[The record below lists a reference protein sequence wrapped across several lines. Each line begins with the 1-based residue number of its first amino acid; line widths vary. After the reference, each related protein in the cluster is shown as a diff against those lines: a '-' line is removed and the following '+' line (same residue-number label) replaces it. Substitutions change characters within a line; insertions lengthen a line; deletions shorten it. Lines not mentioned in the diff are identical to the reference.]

1 MSKASIIIPYF
12 KKKKYFKKTINSVL
26 KQSYKNF
33 EIIIIYDDDDKTDI
47 SFIKDIKNLDKRI
60 KLIINNKNIGAG
72 YSRNKG
78 INKSSGKYI
87 CFIDADDV
95 WKKNKLLFQINF
107 MKQNKYLATHTSYE
121 IINTKNKVIGKRL
134 ASTLSDFNNLLTSCN
149 IGLSTVILDK
159 KILKKNIGFG
169 KIKTKEDYVLWLRI
183 LKNKITFYS
192 INKSL
197 TQWRDVPKSLSS
209 SFLQKIMDAFRVY
222 NQYIIPPI
230 GRLEE
235 SSLPIAPSNI
245 PIKKII
251 MIFIKAN
258 SQYSFLLARPL
269 NTEYFRNTFK

>member
-12 KKKKYFKKTINSVL
+12 KKKKYFEKTINSIL

-33 EIIIIYDDDDKTDI
+33 EIIIIYDDNDKTDI
-47 SFIKDIKNLDKRI
+47 NFVKNIKNLDKRI
-60 KLIINNKNIGAG
+60 KLIINSKNIGAG

-87 CFIDADDV
+87 CFIDADDI

-107 MKQNKYLATHTSYE
+107 MKQNNYLATHTSYE
-121 IINTKNKVIGKRL
+121 IINPKNKVIGKRL
-134 ASTLSDFNNLLTSCN
+134 ASTLSDFNNLLTSCD

-159 KILKKNIGFG
+159 KILKKNIRFG

-209 SFLQKIMDAFRVY
+209 SFLQKIMDAFKVY
-222 NQYIIPPI
+222 NQYMGFNYLKSIY
-230 GRLEE
+230 
-235 SSLPIAPSNI
+235 
-245 PIKKII
+245 
-251 MIFIKAN
+251 FV
-258 SQYSFLLARPL
+258 LLL
-269 NTEYFRNTFK
+269 SINYFRKNYLN

>member
-95 WKKNKLLFQINF
+95 
-107 MKQNKYLATHTSYE
+107 
-121 IINTKNKVIGKRL
+121 
-134 ASTLSDFNNLLTSCN
+134 
-149 IGLSTVILDK
+149 
-159 KILKKNIGFG
+159 
-169 KIKTKEDYVLWLRI
+169 
-183 LKNKITFYS
+183 
-192 INKSL
+192 
-197 TQWRDVPKSLSS
+197 
-209 SFLQKIMDAFRVY
+209 
-222 NQYIIPPI
+222 
-230 GRLEE
+230 
-235 SSLPIAPSNI
+235 
-245 PIKKII
+245 
-251 MIFIKAN
+251 
-258 SQYSFLLARPL
+258 
-269 NTEYFRNTFK
+269 